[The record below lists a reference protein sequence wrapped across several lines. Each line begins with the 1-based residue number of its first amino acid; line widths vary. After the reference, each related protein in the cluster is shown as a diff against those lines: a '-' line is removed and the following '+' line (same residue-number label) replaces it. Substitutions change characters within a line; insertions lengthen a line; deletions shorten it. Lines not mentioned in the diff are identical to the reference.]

1 MSTKPFLRTVARKNR
16 SVIPIVILTVII
28 LTSCAEAKSYEWNKE
43 AHYPL
48 IGISTNLPQGAK
60 PDRLGYEILDTRKYG
75 VNFIYLSF
83 KWSEVDAAAAA
94 KPNLNNYRKFLEALS
109 PYGFKFLIT
118 IQTIDTNNKTLPAD
132 LMNVPFD
139 SPEMIS
145 RFDTL
150 LDELVKIAPDNVKWV
165 SLGNEVDVYLRQHPN
180 EISPFMKLMR
190 HATITLHRLKPK
202 LQVGVTCT
210 YSGAS
215 EDPSLFDQINQY
227 SDFIS
232 LTYYPLNPDFTVRP
246 ISVIPVDFQN
256 MARLAGRKRIILQ
269 EAGYPASPL
278 LNSSEVK
285 QAEFVNSIFTCAKK
299 YSRQFIGVNFFL
311 LYDFGDTITNSLLK
325 YYRVPDPRFRAY
337 LATLGLHKADGA
349 ARKAWLRFK
358 KGYSG

>member
-1 MSTKPFLRTVARKNR
+1 MSAKSFPRTVTGTHRPLISLFILA
-16 SVIPIVILTVII
+16 VIL
-28 LTSCAEAKSYEWNKE
+28 LASGCEAKSYESTKVS
-43 AHYPL
+43 HYPL
-48 IGISTNLPQGAK
+48 IGVSTNLPEGAK

-83 KWSEVDAAAAA
+83 KWSDVNNAAE
-94 KPNLNNYRKFLEALS
+94 KPNLDNYRKFLGALS
-109 PYGFKFLIT
+109 PYGFQFLIT
-118 IQTIDTNNKTLPAD
+118 IQTIDTNNKTLPTD

-150 LDELVKIAPDNVKWV
+150 LNALVKIAPDNVKWV
-165 SLGNEVDVYLRQHPN
+165 SLGNEVDVYLRQHPD
-180 EISPFMKLMR
+180 EINPFMKLMH
-190 HATITLHRLKPK
+190 HATNTLHRLMPK

-210 YSGAS
+210 DSGAS
-215 EDPSLFDQINQY
+215 EDPSLFDEINQY

-232 LTYYPLNPDFTVRP
+232 LTYYPLNSDFTVRP
-246 ISVIPVDFQN
+246 VSMIPADFQN

-278 LNSSEVK
+278 LNSSEEK

-299 YSRQFIGVNFFL
+299 YRRQLIGVNFFL
-311 LYDFGDTITNSLLK
+311 LYDFGDTLTQGLLK

-337 LATLGLHKADGA
+337 LATLGLHRADGA
-349 ARKAWLRFK
+349 PRKAWLRFK
-358 KGYSG
+358 KGYSE